1 MMCYFIY
8 REESSH
14 KLKTLLSLNLECVP
28 RPGDC
33 VIFDR
38 QNYIV
43 KQVTLDAN
51 KVNYVVKIER
61 INRKVTD
68 KKPK

>member
-33 VIFDR
+33 IIFDR
-38 QNYIV
+38 QTYIV
-43 KQVTLDAN
+43 KQVILDAN

>member
-1 MMCYFIY
+1 MMCFFIY
-8 REESSH
+8 REEGTH

-38 QNYIV
+38 RNYMV
-43 KQVTLDAN
+43 RQVTLDAN
-51 KVNYVVKIER
+51 RVNYVVKVER
-61 INRKVTD
+61 IIKKVTD
-68 KKPK
+68 KKPQ

>member
-14 KLKTLLSLNLECVP
+14 KLKTLLSLNLECVQ

-33 VIFDR
+33 IIFDR